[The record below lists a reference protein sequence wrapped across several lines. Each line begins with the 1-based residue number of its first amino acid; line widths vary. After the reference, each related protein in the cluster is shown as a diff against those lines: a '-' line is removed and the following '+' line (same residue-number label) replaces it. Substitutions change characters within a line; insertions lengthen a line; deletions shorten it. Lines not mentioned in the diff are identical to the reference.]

1 VIGNGAELHAAIA
14 DHYAGLSGSFVEVA
28 PLDLSA
34 LLRDVALL
42 VQSDAIVRGL
52 AVRYTA
58 AGTELETVP
67 LSYLMHRTG
76 GGWKIAALVAE
87 SSK

>member
-1 VIGNGAELHAAIA
+1 MSAALEFRQPQIA
-14 DHYAGLSGSFVEVA
+14 MLGE
-28 PLDLSA
+28 
-34 LLRDVALL
+34 
-42 VQSDAIVRGL
+42 SDAIVRGL